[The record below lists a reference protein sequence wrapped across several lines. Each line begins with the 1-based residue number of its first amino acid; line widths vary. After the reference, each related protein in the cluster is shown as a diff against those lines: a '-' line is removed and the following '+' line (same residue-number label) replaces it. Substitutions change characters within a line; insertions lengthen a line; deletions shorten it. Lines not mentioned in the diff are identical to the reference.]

1 MLVHVGLLDAMLGP
15 YSCHVELMLSQER
28 VPFKLLPGPKGTRRC
43 RIMSGRCRG
52 FHYQSW
58 LSFPPSQVFILSI
71 KMVIWGIWGY
81 IFSDKAIFSHPS
93 LDERSTIKA
102 KQRSYVVQK
111 CKIQATIIHYLL
123 LSDIFA
129 RTLFFIT
136 VQESCS
142 LFFLLFIWTKLASA
156 S

>member
-1 MLVHVGLLDAMLGP
+1 MWYLCQAYVGPCWALRR
-15 YSCHVELMLSQER
+15 HVEAIFVPCLSFMLSQER

-71 KMVIWGIWGY
+71 KIVIWGIWGY

-129 RTLFFIT
+129 RTLFFYHST
-136 VQESCS
+136 RE
-142 LFFLLFIWTKLASA
+142 L
-156 S
+156 